1 LRCGPSA
8 HGISPFAAL
17 LRPDSSASASSA
29 PAKAH
34 LSFPRTGTSTSMI
47 LFEASAVLSN
57 PSQPCRDR
65 IRFGRSGC
73 GGFDSWA
80 LTRPHQPS
88 AARVA
93 DGGEL
98 MLPWALPLSGLP
110 GTSWCKRPG
119 SLIDLRLPPMDR
131 QDLPGFAHRPPA
143 KTASGGSPLLSL
155 ARDACRSCRD
165 PAGPPDQD
173 RPHAS
178 AALQRFMRPM
188 PGSSD
193 NAERSALGRTSR
205 MRFLA
210 CWKGT
215 SSGTRFS

>member
-1 LRCGPSA
+1 MSPTGRSPRRNIRRNVPLCLSGVPVPPIAASLRRLGSRLRCGPSA
-8 HGISPFAAL
+8 HGITPFAAL
-17 LRPDSSASASSA
+17 LRPDSSTSASFA

-34 LSFPRTGTSTSMI
+34 LSFARISTSTSMV
-47 LFEASAVLSN
+47 LFEASAVFSS

-110 GTSWCKRPG
+110 DTGWCKRPG
-119 SLIDLRLPPMDR
+119 SLID
-131 QDLPGFAHRPPA
+131 
-143 KTASGGSPLLSL
+143 SGS
-155 ARDACRSCRD
+155 RRWT
-165 PAGPPDQD
+165 
-173 RPHAS
+173 
-178 AALQRFMRPM
+178 
-188 PGSSD
+188 
-193 NAERSALGRTSR
+193 GRTCPASLIGR
-205 MRFLA
+205 QPRPLPVA
-210 CWKGT
+210 LR
-215 SSGTRFS
+215 S

>member
-1 LRCGPSA
+1 LSPTGRSPRRNIRRNLPLRLSGVPVPPIAASLRRLGSRLRCGPSA

-110 GTSWCKRPG
+110 DTGWCKRPG

-131 QDLPGFAHRPPA
+131 QDLPGFAHRSPA
-143 KTASGGSPLLSL
+143 HPLPVAL
-155 ARDACRSCRD
+155 RS
-165 PAGPPDQD
+165 
-173 RPHAS
+173 
-178 AALQRFMRPM
+178 
-188 PGSSD
+188 
-193 NAERSALGRTSR
+193 
-205 MRFLA
+205 
-210 CWKGT
+210 
-215 SSGTRFS
+215 